1 MIIYPSNI
9 KQIITYNIYM
19 SIRTIRIY
27 RINYKFN
34 NSQNGIYDIITY
46 NLDKY
51 ELSKKYMVTKKI
63 YLSINQEIINDKIK
77 TYCEQYKILYNQ
89 DNKCVLE
96 YKQDM
101 LDNLE
106 FPPLNK
112 YDFEE
117 TYEQTEYITKYGK
130 IISNK
135 YQTYLELDKEYDNYD
150 EILNSI

>member
-1 MIIYPSNI
+1 
-9 KQIITYNIYM
+9 M

-27 RINYKFN
+27 KINYNFN
-34 NSQNGIYDIITY
+34 NTQNGIYDIISY
-46 NLDKY
+46 NSDKY

-63 YLSINQEIINDKIK
+63 YLSINKEIINDKIK
-77 TYCEQYKILYNQ
+77 TYSEQYKILYYK
-89 DNKCVLE
+89 DNKCVMEHKL
-96 YKQDM
+96 DI

-135 YQTYLELDKEYDNYD
+135 YQTYYELDKEHVNYD
-150 EILNSI
+150 EILDSI

>member
-1 MIIYPSNI
+1 
-9 KQIITYNIYM
+9 M

-27 RINYKFN
+27 KINSEFN
-34 NSQNGIYDIITY
+34 NLNNGVYDISNY

-51 ELSKKYMVTKKI
+51 ELSKKYIVTKKM
-63 YLSINQEIINDKIK
+63 YLSISQEIINDKIT
-77 TYCEQYKILYNQ
+77 TYCEQYKILYHI
-89 DNKCVLE
+89 DNKIVME
-96 YKQDM
+96 YKQDI

-117 TYEQTEYITKYGK
+117 TYEQNEYITKYGK

-135 YQTYLELDKEYDNYD
+135 YQTYIELNKEYNNYD
-150 EILNSI
+150 EILDSI